1 VNIWDDGAVTGRSHA
16 DRCPGVLRPWIADD
30 GAIVRLRLVGG
41 ALTSQM
47 LTDLMAIAAQFAD
60 GTVLLT
66 KRANLQLRGIAHT
79 RQDDGSSCVPPEFV
93 EAITEA
99 GFLPAPT
106 HELVRNIMVSPLS
119 GRIDG
124 RADLFPVARQLDE
137 ALCAEPLLAGLSAR
151 FLFILDDGRGDLVD
165 RKLDLGAMA
174 VDAENAQV
182 RIGSQGWGEVVELA
196 AVPEVL
202 LDLAARFV
210 RARGDDPAAPWHV
223 DELHEPLV
231 EVHHAR
237 DLRTQVASPF
247 HPRGELTQ
255 DDGRIAEVIDVPDGV
270 LTHELSTQ
278 VLTKASE
285 VVIVTPWRS
294 VVLPDLGEPAA

>member
-1 VNIWDDGAVTGRSHA
+1 MSRTHA

-41 ALTSQM
+41 ALSSQM
-47 LTDLMAIAAQFAD
+47 LTDLMAVAARWAD

-79 RQDDGSSCVPPEFV
+79 DQDDGSSCVPPEFV
-93 EAITEA
+93 DAITEA

-124 RADLFPVARQLDE
+124 RADLFPVARRLDE
-137 ALCAEPLLAGLSAR
+137 ALCAEPLLAGLPAR

-174 VDAENAQV
+174 VDAENAQI
-182 RIGSQGWGEVVELA
+182 RIGSQGWGEVVELDG
-196 AVPEVL
+196 VPEVL
-202 LDLAARFV
+202 LDLALRFV
-210 RARGDDPAAPWHV
+210 RARGDDAEAPWHI
-223 DELHEPLV
+223 DELHVPLV
-231 EVHHAR
+231 ESHHAR
-237 DLRTQVASPF
+237 DLRTQVTSPF

-255 DDGRIAEVIDVPDGV
+255 DNGRTAEVIDVPEGV
-270 LTHELSTQ
+270 LTHDLVSA
-278 VLTKASE
+278 VLAKAGRDLL
-285 VVIVTPWRS
+285 VTPWRS
-294 VVLPDLGEPAA
+294 LVLPDLGKSTE

>member
-1 VNIWDDGAVTGRSHA
+1 
-16 DRCPGVLRPWIADD
+16 
-30 GAIVRLRLVGG
+30 
-41 ALTSQM
+41 M
-47 LTDLMAIAAQFAD
+47 LTDLMAVAAQWAD

-79 RQDDGSSCVPPEFV
+79 GQDDGSSCVPPEFV
-93 EAITEA
+93 DAITQA

-124 RADLFPVARQLDE
+124 RADLFPIARRLDE
-137 ALCAEPLLAGLSAR
+137 ALCGETLLAGLPAR

-174 VDAENAQV
+174 VDAENAQI
-182 RIGSQGWGEVVELA
+182 RIGSQGWGEVVELDG
-196 AVPEVL
+196 VPDVL

-210 RARGDDPAAPWHV
+210 RARGDDPEAPWHI

-231 EVHHAR
+231 ETHHAR
-237 DLRTQVASPF
+237 DLRTQVTSPF
-247 HPRGELTQ
+247 RPRGELTQ
-255 DDGRIAEVIDVPDGV
+255 DDGRTAEVIEVPDGV
-270 LTHELSTQ
+270 LTHDLASL
-278 VLTKASE
+278 VLAKAGRDL
-285 VVIVTPWRS
+285 IVTPWRS
-294 VVLPDLGEPAA
+294 LVLPDLGDPTE